1 MKSLRYPL
9 FTLALLAARLGL
21 AQTTPST
28 STPERLL
35 VVSPT
40 VGTTIDRAE
49 KSKFGLFMFYSADEF
64 DEATFYRALSADSV
78 ITLRVRLA
86 DGRTAAR
93 PYTQAEFLVV
103 RGSIERRVKEL
114 GETVIKAPAVAA
126 GTPAVPISAPDY
138 PFQLGKSYRLET
150 QDGNFS
156 GVLTSISLTNVDL
169 TTPDGTKVS
178 VPRRSLLRVLPADGS
193 SPAARIGANRPG
205 YYDIGNGNR
214 VFFSPTGR
222 GLRKNEAVLQDID
235 VYLLGFNY
243 GITDFFSLGG
253 YLSIVPGVNVSD
265 QLLVLT
271 PKVSFSVN
279 ESLHVGAGVLYAQIP
294 GTGGVGAG
302 VGYGIATYGSADNNI
317 SAGLGYGFV
326 NNDVGS
332 TPVILLSGQ
341 RRISRRISLL
351 SENYIIADA
360 DAGMAGLY
368 GMKLGWRRTSLSL
381 GAFYAYSFGYTGSDA
396 NPITTYIIPVYV
408 DFAFRFGKGA
418 RQPEVSR

>member
-1 MKSLRYPL
+1 MKSLCYPL
-9 FTLALLAARLGL
+9 VALALLTAHLGL

-28 STPERLL
+28 PERPL

-40 VGTTIDRAE
+40 VGETIDRAE

-64 DEATFYRALSADSV
+64 GEATFYRALSADSV

-93 PYTQAEFLVV
+93 PYTQAEFLAV
-103 RGSIERRVKEL
+103 RSSIERRLKEL
-114 GETVIKAPAVAA
+114 GETVIKAPALAA
-126 GTPAVPISAPDY
+126 GTPAAPMSAPDY
-138 PFQLGKSYRLET
+138 PFQLGQSYRLET
-150 QDGNFS
+150 QDGTFS
-156 GVLTSISLTNVDL
+156 GVLTTLSLTNVEL

-193 SPAARIGANRPG
+193 TPAAARLGANRPG
-205 YYDIGNGNR
+205 NYYDIGNGNR

-235 VYLLGFNY
+235 LYLLGFNY
-243 GITDFFSLGG
+243 GITDYFSLGG
-253 YLSIVPGVNVSD
+253 YISIVPGIDISD

-271 PKVSFSVN
+271 PKLSFPVN
-279 ESLHVGAGVLYAQIP
+279 ESLHIGAGVLYARIP
-294 GTGGVGAG
+294 DTDGTGAG
-302 VGYGIATYGSADNNI
+302 VGYGIVTYGGADNNI

-341 RRISRRISLL
+341 RRITRRVSLL

-360 DAGMAGLY
+360 NAGMAGLY

-381 GAFYAYSFGYTGSDA
+381 GAFYAYSFGYTGSDP
-396 NPITTYIIPVYV
+396 NPITTYILPVYI

-418 RQPEVSR
+418 RQPEVLK